1 MSGTTLLR
9 PFEEELNAIT
19 HGLGALLSLVALVY
33 GIGWSVHAPWSS
45 GWLGELVFCGSL
57 LLLYSASTVYHAVT
71 AIDWKK
77 KLRMVDHMSIYVLIA
92 GTYTPFLTTAIP
104 GSLSTLM
111 LYVIWGTAITGIL
124 FKAFWG
130 FRFPKISL
138 AFYLVMGWMVLF
150 IYDAFVTHVPTTS
163 ITLVALGGLF
173 YTVGTV
179 FFASKKI
186 PYAHVWWHLCVLGG
200 SASHYFAVAGLQ

>member
-1 MSGTTLLR
+1 MNNPNTLH

-45 GWLGELVFCGSL
+45 GWVGELVFSCSL
-57 LLLYSASTVYHAVT
+57 LLLYSASTVYHAVK

-77 KLRMVDHMSIYVLIA
+77 KLRMIDHMSIYVLIA

-104 GSLSTLM
+104 GNLAKVM
-111 LYVIWGTAITGIL
+111 LIVIWGTALAGIL

-138 AFYLVMGWMVLF
+138 AFYLVMGWMVVF
-150 IYDAFVTHVPTTS
+150 IYDAFVTHVPTAS
-163 ITLVALGGLF
+163 ISLVALGGIF
-173 YTVGTV
+173 YTTGTV

-186 PYAHVWWHLCVLGG
+186 PYAHVWWHVCVLAG
-200 SASHYFAVAGLQ
+200 SASHYFAVAGLH